1 MPIVFKEKKV
11 LLDNQEISTYQDVK
25 ETQVHLSPDGLKLLI
40 LDGAKTLQIFYLHDI
55 DKLKETMKTI
65 PLESALVAIC
75 WF

>member
-25 ETQVHLSPDGLKLLI
+25 RTQVHLSPDGLKLLI